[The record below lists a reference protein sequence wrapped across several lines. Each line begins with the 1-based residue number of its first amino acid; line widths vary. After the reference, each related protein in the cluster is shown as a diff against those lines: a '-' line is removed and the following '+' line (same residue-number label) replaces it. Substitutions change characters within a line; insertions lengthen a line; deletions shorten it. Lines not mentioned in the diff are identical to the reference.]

1 MHQTE
6 NSLKKLSIY
15 FKSGHTMENQ
25 NILDI
30 YTYKRILYNK
40 NILQDSFKYIY
51 FYSCSVFVINV
62 KPAFKTMRTPSVS
75 FLSVAIKIIPP
86 YMQHLL

>member
-6 NSLKKLSIY
+6 NSLEKLSIY
-15 FKSGHTMENQ
+15 FKGGHKMENQ

-40 NILQDSFKYIY
+40 NILQDSEL
-51 FYSCSVFVINV
+51 
-62 KPAFKTMRTPSVS
+62 KTSR
-75 FLSVAIKIIPP
+75 
-86 YMQHLL
+86 